1 MRHLTILEGIFFF
14 VAGVTICCAF
24 VPDNQALKMDGDLL
38 LGGLFPIHSN
48 LQGKKCL
55 NIQEQDGIQAL
66 EAMKYS
72 IKSVNE
78 DSGLL
83 PGIELGMVGV
93 DTCESETVTLD
104 NTLELIGMRINT
116 NVGSE
121 TCYCKPEAIMNKLVG
136 IVGPAPSTLSIPV
149 ANLLRLF
156 KIPQVSMDYQRG

>member
-1 MRHLTILEGIFFF
+1 MIASDLQSQVSDPTF
-14 VAGVTICCAF
+14 VFICCAF

-104 NTLELIGMRINT
+104 VLRFPPPI
-116 NVGSE
+116 
-121 TCYCKPEAIMNKLVG
+121 KLTAT
-136 IVGPAPSTLSIPV
+136 I
-149 ANLLRLF
+149 
-156 KIPQVSMDYQRG
+156 